1 MDSIADTN
9 LSSASAELA
18 PATLL
23 VCSTCKIADEVS
35 QDDVP
40 RSGQKLYEAL
50 TAASDAGQL
59 TGLTVKS
66 VECLSNCKRGCTIVL
81 TGGERWTYV
90 YGDLDPQHSLPDVID
105 GAVLYAKTSD
115 GIVPWRERPQIF
127 RKNCIARV
135 PALPKDL

>member
-1 MDSIADTN
+1 MMDSKVDTIV
-9 LSSASAELA
+9 SPDDVLA
-18 PATLL
+18 PVTLL

-50 TAASDAGQL
+50 AAASANGQL
-59 TGLTVKS
+59 AGLEVKS

-90 YGDLDPQHSLPDVID
+90 YGDLDPQLSLPDVLD
-105 GAVLYAKTSD
+105 GAVRYAQTSD
-115 GIVPWRERPQIF
+115 GIVPWRERPHIF
-127 RKNCIARV
+127 RKNCIARI
-135 PALPKDL
+135 PALTQNS